1 MKVSVGGNK
10 RGWRRVV
17 MMSHHIV
24 KQMSRDII
32 IIIIIICDDDE
43 MLEMDSRM
51 RWGRRRTEKNGEE
64 PRADSTTNYEKKYEK
79 KCSFNRKKN

>member
-1 MKVSVGGNK
+1 
-10 RGWRRVV
+10 

-24 KQMSRDII
+24 KQMSKDIIII

-51 RWGRRRTEKNGEE
+51 RWGRRRTG
-64 PRADSTTNYEKKYEK
+64 KKWRGATGRLNNK
-79 KCSFNRKKN
+79 L